1 MSKEKSIKTNAMRIL
16 DKNNTQY
23 SVTTYDTSDGKIDG
37 VSVAEK
43 VNRNKEEVFK
53 TLVTISN
60 SKNLYVF
67 LIPVAEELDLK
78 KAAKTVG
85 EKSVEMLKSKDLLSL
100 TGYIHGGCSPIGM
113 KKEYKTIINESA
125 KELNEIVFSAGKI
138 GYQINIE
145 LLELEKVLNFTYA
158 DVIK

>member
-1 MSKEKSIKTNAMRIL
+1 MSKEKLIKTNAMRIL
-16 DKNNTQY
+16 DKNKISY
-23 SVTTYDTSDGKIDG
+23 SVSNYDISDGNIDG

-53 TLVTISN
+53 TLVTTST
-60 SKNLYVF
+60 SRNLYVF

-78 KAAKTVG
+78 KAAKAVG
-85 EKSVEMLKSKDLLSL
+85 EKSVEMLRSKDLLPS
-100 TGYIHGGCSPIGM
+100 TGYVHGGCSPIGM

-125 KELNEIVFSAGKI
+125 KDLKEIFFSAGKI

-145 LLELEKVLNFTYA
+145 LLELEKVLKFTYV

>member
-1 MSKEKSIKTNAMRIL
+1 MSKEKLIKTNAMRIL
-16 DKNNTQY
+16 DKNKISY
-23 SVTTYDTSDGKIDG
+23 SVSNYDISDGNIDG

-53 TLVTISN
+53 TLVTTST
-60 SKNLYVF
+60 SRNLYVF

-78 KAAKTVG
+78 KAAKAVG
-85 EKSVEMLKSKDLLSL
+85 EKSVEMLKSKDLLPS
-100 TGYIHGGCSPIGM
+100 TGYVHGGCSPIGM

-125 KELNEIVFSAGKI
+125 KDLKEIVFSAGKI

-145 LLELEKVLNFTYA
+145 LLELEKVLEFTYV

>member
-1 MSKEKSIKTNAMRIL
+1 MSKEKLVKTNAMRIL

>member
-16 DKNNTQY
+16 DKKNVKY

-43 VNRNKEEVFK
+43 VNKKKEEVFK
-53 TLVTISN
+53 TLVTTSN
-60 SKNLYVF
+60 SKNIYVF
-67 LIPVAEELDLK
+67 LIPVAEELNLK
-78 KAAKTVG
+78 KAAKAVG
-85 EKSVEMLKSKDLLSL
+85 EKSVEMLKAKDLLFS

-145 LLELEKVLNFTYA
+145 ILELEKALNFTYE

>member
-1 MSKEKSIKTNAMRIL
+1 MSKEKLTKTNAMRIL
-16 DKNNTQY
+16 DKKNVQY

-53 TLVTISN
+53 TLVTTSN

-67 LIPVAEELDLK
+67 LIPVTEELDLK
-78 KAAKTVG
+78 KSAKAVG
-85 EKSVEMLKSKDLLSL
+85 EKSVEMLKSKDLLPL

-125 KELNEIVFSAGKI
+125 KVLNEIVFSAGKI

-145 LLELEKVLNFTYA
+145 ILELEKALNFTYA

>member
-16 DKNNTQY
+16 DKKNIQY

-37 VSVAEK
+37 VSVAKK

-53 TLVTISN
+53 TLVTTSN

-78 KAAKTVG
+78 KSAKAVG
-85 EKSVEMLKSKDLLSL
+85 EKSVEMLKSKDLLPL

-113 KKEYKTIINESA
+113 KKEYKTIVNESA
-125 KELNEIVFSAGKI
+125 KELKEIVFSAGKI
-138 GYQINIE
+138 GYQINIKI
-145 LLELEKVLNFTYA
+145 LELEKALNFTYV

>member
-1 MSKEKSIKTNAMRIL
+1 
-16 DKNNTQY
+16 
-23 SVTTYDTSDGKIDG
+23 
-37 VSVAEK
+37 
-43 VNRNKEEVFK
+43 
-53 TLVTISN
+53 
-60 SKNLYVF
+60 
-67 LIPVAEELDLK
+67 
-78 KAAKTVG
+78 
-85 EKSVEMLKSKDLLSL
+85 
-100 TGYIHGGCSPIGM
+100 M

>member
-1 MSKEKSIKTNAMRIL
+1 MSKEKLIKTNAMRIL
-16 DKNNTQY
+16 DKNKISY
-23 SVTTYDTSDGKIDG
+23 SVSNYDISDGNIDG

-53 TLVTISN
+53 TLVTTST
-60 SKNLYVF
+60 SRNLYVF

-78 KAAKTVG
+78 KAAKAVG
-85 EKSVEMLKSKDLLSL
+85 EKSVEMLKSKDLLPS
-100 TGYIHGGCSPIGM
+100 TGYVHGGCSPIGM

-125 KELNEIVFSAGKI
+125 KDLKEIVFSAGKI

-145 LLELEKVLNFTYA
+145 LLELEKVLKFTYV

>member
-1 MSKEKSIKTNAMRIL
+1 MSKEKLVKTNVMRIL
-16 DKNNTQY
+16 DKKNIQY

-53 TLVTISN
+53 TLVATSH

-78 KAAKTVG
+78 KSAKAVG
-85 EKSVEMLKSKDLLSL
+85 EKSVEMLKSKDLLPS

-125 KELNEIVFSAGKI
+125 KVLNEIVFSAGKI

-145 LLELEKVLNFTYA
+145 ILELEKALNFTYA